1 MESVFDKNT
10 NPHIKVVDALKS
22 VKTERARMSGCLLVG
37 LLLIGF
43 IAYVLLSNPK
53 QDDIWYWLTVLL
65 LVAMV
70 YLLFYTTKQA
80 VADIRLRQ
88 KLDTQGIQVQA
99 TVVGHEVEEHEGNPN
114 VFIVYYQ
121 FRSDFVV
128 KYADFTTDKRFFSM
142 PVGGKLSVRYL
153 PENPEINGL
162 VS

>member
-22 VKTERARMSGCLLVG
+22 VKTEGARMSGCLLVG
-37 LLLIGF
+37 LLLVGF

-53 QDDIWYWLTVLL
+53 QDDIWYRLTVLL
-65 LVAMV
+65 LVAIM
-70 YLLFYTTKQA
+70 YLLFHTTKQA
-80 VADIRLRQ
+80 MVNIRIRQ
-88 KLDTQGIQVQA
+88 KLETQGTQVQV
-99 TVVGHEVEEHEGNPN
+99 TVVGHEVEEHEDNPN
-114 VFIVYYQ
+114 VFVFSYQ
-121 FRSDFVV
+121 FRPDFVV
-128 KYADFTTDKRFFSM
+128 KYADFTTDKRFFST

>member
-1 MESVFDKNT
+1 MQSVFDKNT

-65 LVAMV
+65 LVAMM
-70 YLLFYTTKQA
+70 YLLFHTTKQA

-99 TVVGHEVEEHEGNPN
+99 
-114 VFIVYYQ
+114 
-121 FRSDFVV
+121 R
-128 KYADFTTDKRFFSM
+128 
-142 PVGGKLSVRYL
+142 
-153 PENPEINGL
+153 
-162 VS
+162 